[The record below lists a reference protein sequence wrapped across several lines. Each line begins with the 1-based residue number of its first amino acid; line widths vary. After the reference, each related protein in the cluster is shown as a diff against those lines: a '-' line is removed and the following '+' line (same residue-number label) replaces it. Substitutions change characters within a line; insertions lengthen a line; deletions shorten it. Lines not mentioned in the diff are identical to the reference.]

1 MHGHLLTLI
10 LSMWMTCI
18 DVFASFWFWLHFELD
33 RQTRD
38 QSSCV
43 MCYLGLK
50 IGGEELFIIFME
62 GREEGNLLRV
72 NARCSFCLSTLIW
85 QVYTVKYVNYDIF
98 TWLTS
103 YLIKLDKQM
112 WTKKIVLCLF
122 EWKISWL
129 SKFLCHVM
137 SRYLWSLE
145 EIGWLQFAD
154 IAETWD

>member
-103 YLIKLDKQM
+103 YLTNKCKQRRLSYVYLNERFPDSASSCVTSCHDIFDLWKKLDD
-112 WTKKIVLCLF
+112 CN
-122 EWKISWL
+122 
-129 SKFLCHVM
+129 
-137 SRYLWSLE
+137 
-145 EIGWLQFAD
+145 LQTLPRH
-154 IAETWD
+154 ETSV